1 MLAAGSNLNKGQ
13 QSYLRDKWTWKGGVG
28 IVSKVIFLFHFF

>member
-1 MLAAGSNLNKGQ
+1 MLAAGSNLNKGH

-28 IVSKVIFLFHFF
+28 IVSKVIFLFNFF